1 MPTYI
6 DDDLDELAED
16 WDYDEA
22 TRPARTVR
30 TARPATVVA
39 RSTDRPVTQAQMQM
53 VIGQFNSRIA
63 QNSSAIQRVN
73 ATVGTIG
80 RDIRRTS
87 TSVRDT
93 RRDISALRDVTLIL
107 PLLQGVVGEDNQ
119 QLALLLPFLLLGG
132 IGSSSSDGRSGGYG
146 GLFGGGGSDSLLLIL
161 LLTSALG
168 NNSDSQRESRV
179 LTGGK

>member
-80 RDIRRTS
+80 RDVRRTS

-168 NNSDSQRESRV
+168 NNSGSQKV